1 MNNLSDSHGILYGHI
16 RSAMWKLALPS
27 IASGLLMS
35 ANSIADKLFMGRLGV
50 DALAIVTVVHEIRLA
65 LMTILVAFSVG
76 AAAII
81 GRAIGAGDKAEAAQA
96 LRLSFAQHQ
105 SILLALAARPSPVST
120 LSPSPASDPL
130 LQALAGQGALAE
142 LFAAQKAALVLGAS
156 AVN

>member
-1 MNNLSDSHGILYGHI
+1 MDSMHAH
-16 RSAMWKLALPS
+16 
-27 IASGLLMS
+27 
-35 ANSIADKLFMGRLGV
+35 
-50 DALAIVTVVHEIRLA
+50 
-65 LMTILVAFSVG
+65 FSRHS
-76 AAAII
+76 AII
-81 GRAIGAGDKAEAAQA
+81 EPLLLSVTHLNSLTPSAPLPLLPLLIQAAQA

-142 LFAAQKAALVLGAS
+142 LFAAQKAALVLAAA